1 MKGSFSAKFRMALLC
16 SAIGGSTVLAITP
29 ALAQEGQAAS
39 ADNGE
44 AQAIVI
50 TGSRIARKDYTATSP
65 IVTVDSELLDQSSA
79 VNLEANLN
87 KLPQFAPAL
96 TQFDTQGLQANANVT
111 IGISTVS
118 LRQLGSNRNLVLVD
132 GRRPTPINGSGVV
145 DLNTIPSAAID
156 RTEIITGGASSTY
169 GADAVGGVVNFILKK
184 NFTGINLDGQTSIN
198 QRGDGFQ
205 YRASLLMG
213 ANLAGGRGNVM
224 IGMEYYNRDA
234 VKTLD
239 RPWYVEK
246 AKDPG
251 VTGTEFF
258 LNQNIISFSA
268 NARPSQAAVNALF
281 QSKGVPA
288 TINGT
293 AYNVPLSSSFL
304 VNGNNTLFLNTS
316 TTTGG
321 TYTPIFYGYDAASS
335 GPIDGLD
342 RKLLG
347 TGLISDNIDELL
359 LSSPS
364 SRYSFFSS
372 GRYDVT
378 DDITATAQVSYAST
392 ETTSLSLN
400 TVAIGSLATEIPHNN
415 SIYTG
420 NTIIGTP
427 SSLGATINNVQYT
440 NLDFL
445 AAGTVSPAGTG
456 TGKFGLSC
464 PVVGGC
470 TNSQVFPV
478 PNELATLLNSRTGTA
493 ATQPFLVGLI
503 PGDLVRRTTVNHNQT
518 FQMLFGLNGKIPG
531 TDWTWE
537 AYASHGETTARTE
550 LYGYLSV
557 DRLRSILTA
566 PNYGRNSSFTGNGTT
581 VAANR
586 NGASASCTSGL
597 SPFTSSTSY
606 TADCGLAVAVD
617 EQLEN
622 RLIQEDVQLNLQG
635 GLFDLPYGQLR
646 VALGAEYR
654 VNKMK
659 FHSDSASS
667 DGSAFYETVNGG
679 FPQAST
685 SGTTAV
691 KEIYGEALIPVLADL
706 PFAKALNIE
715 AGYRLSD
722 YRSVGSISTYKF
734 NGEYAPFGWLRFRGG
749 YQKASRAPNL
759 GELFTASTQTQTAVS
774 DGDPCSRGNLV
785 NPSFFGNYSANP
797 IGQTSDLQPNS
808 GDTFGNTNAAK
819 VEALCRQMMGTTGAD
834 TFYAAGRVYPTNTG
848 DFFRSVSAGA
858 KALKAEDA
866 VTYTIGTVI
875 SSPIENPWLR
885 SLRMSVDY
893 YNVVVSGAISQE
905 TINSVFRRCF
915 TTVFNPSF
923 TMNDACSRIKRDAQT
938 GEIVN
943 VTINYGNAGRIETAG
958 IDAQVDWGITFKDV
972 GINIPGRYSVNFQ
985 FNYLDKFAI
994 TTDEVAVPLVNYAGT
1009 TGGAD
1014 TSLGTQGN
1022 SYRWKLFGRFN
1033 YSVGPLTLGLQWQHK
1048 PPIAHQTKVTNASGT
1063 TTITGAPS
1071 YDLFS
1076 LSGSFRVNRTAT
1088 VRFGIDNLFDRAPPW
1103 FAVSTA
1109 NLVSAGQLPGG
1120 RFAAGDYDTLGR
1132 RFYLGASIKL

>member
-1 MKGSFSAKFRMALLC
+1 MKTGFSAKYRAVMLC
-16 SAIGGSTVLAITP
+16 SAVSMSTAFAAAP
-29 ALAQEGQAAS
+29 ALAQDQAAGASEKES
-39 ADNGE
+39 A
-44 AQAIVI
+44 AIVI
-50 TGSRIARKDYTATSP
+50 TGSRIARRDYTATSP
-65 IVTVDSELLDQSSA
+65 IVTVDSQLLDESSA
-79 VNLEANLN
+79 VNIEANLN

-132 GRRPTPINGSGVV
+132 GRRPTPVNGSGVV
-145 DLNTIPSAAID
+145 DINTIPSAAIE

-184 NFTGINLDGQTSIN
+184 NFTGLSIDGQASIN
-198 QRGDGFQ
+198 ERGDGFQ
-205 YRASLLMG
+205 YRGSLLMG
-213 ANLAGGRGNVM
+213 ANLDGGRGNVM
-224 IGMEYYNRDA
+224 IGMEYYNREK
-234 VKTLD
+234 VLTMD

-246 AKDPG
+246 AKDPT

-258 LNQNIISFSA
+258 LNQNIISFGA
-268 NARPSQAAVNALF
+268 TARPSQAATNALF

-288 TINGT
+288 TINGV
-293 AYNVPLSSSFL
+293 AYNVPLTSSFL

-321 TYTPIFYGYDAASS
+321 SYSPIFYGYDAASS
-335 GPIDGLD
+335 GPIDGLN

-372 GRYDVT
+372 GRYELN

-392 ETTSLSLN
+392 ETTSLSIN

-420 NTIIGTP
+420 NSIIGTP
-427 SSLGATINNVQYT
+427 SSLGTTVGGVQYT

-445 AAGTVSPAGTG
+445 AAGVVTPAGTG

-464 PVVGGC
+464 PTIGGC

-478 PNELATLLNSRTGTA
+478 PTDLNTLLNSRTGTA

-557 DRLRSILTA
+557 DRLRSILNA
-566 PNYGRNSSFTGNGTT
+566 PNYGKNSTFTGNGTT

-586 NGASASCTSGL
+586 NGANASCASGL
-597 SPFTSSTSY
+597 SPFVKASSY
-606 TADCGLAVAVD
+606 TKDCGLAVAVD

-622 RLIQEDVQLNLQG
+622 RLIQEDVQVNLQG
-635 GLFDLPYGQLR
+635 GLFELPYGQLR
-646 VALGAEYR
+646 VAMGAEYR
-654 VNKMK
+654 SNKMK
-659 FHSDSASS
+659 FHSDSAGT
-667 DGSAFYETVNGG
+667 DGSAFFETVNGG

-685 SGTTAV
+685 SGTTTV
-691 KEIYGEALIPVLADL
+691 KEIYGEALIPILSRL
-706 PFAKALNIE
+706 PFAEALNLE
-715 AGYRLSD
+715 VGYRLSD
-722 YRSVGSISTYKF
+722 YKSVGTISTYKV
-734 NGEYAPFGWLRFRGG
+734 NGEYAPFSWLRFRGG

-759 GELFTASTQTQTAVS
+759 GELFTASTQTQVAVS

-785 NPSFFGNYSANP
+785 SPTFFGNYSANP
-797 IGQTSDLQPNS
+797 VGFNSDLQPS
-808 GDTFGNTNAAK
+808 ASDTVGNANAPK
-819 VEALCRQMMGTTGAD
+819 VEALCRQIMTPTGAD
-834 TFYAAGRVYPTNTG
+834 TFYTAGRLYPTNTG

-858 KALKAEDA
+858 TGLKAEDA
-866 VTYTIGTVI
+866 VTYTIGGVL
-875 SSPIENPWLR
+875 SSPIESPWLR
-885 SLRMSVDY
+885 SFRLSVDY

-905 TINSVFRRCF
+905 TINSVFRKCF
-915 TTVFNPSF
+915 TTVFNPNYAL
-923 TMNDACSRIKRDAQT
+923 NDACGRIKRDAQT

-943 VTINYGNAGRIETAG
+943 VTINYGNAGRIETSGFDVQA
-958 IDAQVDWGITFKDV
+958 DWGVTFKDI
-972 GINIPGRYSVNFQ
+972 GINIPGRYSVNAQ
-985 FNYLDKFAI
+985 FNYLNRFAI
-994 TTDEVAVPLVNYAGT
+994 TTDEVAVPLVDYAGT

-1014 TSLGTQGN
+1014 ASLGTQGN
-1022 SYRWKLFGRFN
+1022 SYRWKLFMRFN
-1033 YSVGPLTLGLQWQHK
+1033 YAVGPLTFGVQWQHK

-1071 YDLFS
+1071 YDLFN
-1076 LSGSFRVNRTAT
+1076 LSGSFRVNRSAT
-1088 VRFGIDNLFDRAPPW
+1088 VRFGIDNVLDRAPPW
-1103 FAVSTA
+1103 FAVSSA
-1109 NLVSAGQLPGG
+1109 NQVSAGQLPGG
-1120 RFAAGDYDTLGR
+1120 RFAAGDYDALGR
-1132 RFYLGASIKL
+1132 RFYIGASIKL